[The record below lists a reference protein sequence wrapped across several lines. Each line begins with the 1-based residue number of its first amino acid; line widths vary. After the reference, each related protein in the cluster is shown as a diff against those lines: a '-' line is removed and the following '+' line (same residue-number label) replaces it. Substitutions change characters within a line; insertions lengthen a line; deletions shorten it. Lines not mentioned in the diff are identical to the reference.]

1 MKNTAKIT
9 ASILS
14 AGILMAGCAGGNTE
28 PTYEAPAATTT
39 TTVQI
44 DDTEPT
50 DPEPAVTVDQDLQ
63 TDPCLQ
69 FAIDMYARQAGAS
82 DENMMISP
90 ASILMALSMTSAGA
104 SGDTLTQMTDVLAPG
119 MTPEELQAFASA
131 YQNKLNNA
139 SGIELHSANS
149 LWFNSEFSDSVYDD
163 YLNNVVDLYG
173 AEVNFIAM
181 DSEGEDMINNWVSD
195 ETDGMIPYIL
205 PAGTLDASTRAVL
218 VNAIAFDAEWAGGEL
233 PFTEGVTFHNA
244 DGSTTDVNM
253 ITTTC
258 YDFFSSDD
266 AVGFMLGYEG
276 GEYAFMAI
284 LPDDASIDANTFAS
298 NMTSEDY
305 LAFWNSRMSGDEVD
319 IMLPEFSSDSFM
331 TLAEPL
337 IDMGMADAFGDDA
350 DFSLIM
356 DRNISIGQVYHST
369 HIEVDTTGTS
379 AAAATAVVTYE
390 CTAEP
395 SMSIELNR
403 PFVYAI
409 VDVDTGFPVFIGTVN
424 TL

>member
-1 MKNTAKIT
+1 MKKAAKIT

-14 AGILMAGCAGGNTE
+14 AGILMTGCAGGNAE
-28 PTYEAPAATTT
+28 PVLEESTTA
-39 TTVQI
+39 TTVQ
-44 DDTEPT
+44 TTVT
-50 DPEPAVTVDQDLQ
+50 DPEPVVTVDQDLQ
-63 TDPCLQ
+63 VDPYLQ
-69 FAIDMYARQAGAS
+69 FAIDMYARQAAAS

-90 ASILMALSMTSAGA
+90 ASILIALSMTSAGA

-131 YQNKLNNA
+131 YQNKLNSA
-139 SGIELHSANS
+139 SGIDLHSANS
-149 LWFNSEFSDSVYDD
+149 LWFNSEYSDGVYDD
-163 YLNNVVDLYG
+163 YLNNVIDLYG
-173 AEVNFIAM
+173 AEVNFIGM
-181 DSEGEDMINNWVSD
+181 DSAGEDMINNWVSD
-195 ETDGMIPYIL
+195 ETDGMIPYII
-205 PAGTLDASTRAVL
+205 PDGTLDESTRAVL
-218 VNAIAFDAEWAGGEL
+218 VNTIAFDAEWAGGEL
-233 PFTEGVTFHNA
+233 PFTEGVPFHNS
-244 DGSTTDVNM
+244 DGSTTDVDM
-253 ITTTC
+253 ITTSAA
-258 YDFFSSDD
+258 DFFSSDD

-305 LAFWNSRMSGDEVD
+305 LMFWNSRMSGAEVD

-331 TLAEPL
+331 TLADPL
-337 IDMGMADAFGDDA
+337 IDMGMADAFGDNA
-350 DFSLIM
+350 DFSLMM

-390 CTAEP
+390 NAAEP